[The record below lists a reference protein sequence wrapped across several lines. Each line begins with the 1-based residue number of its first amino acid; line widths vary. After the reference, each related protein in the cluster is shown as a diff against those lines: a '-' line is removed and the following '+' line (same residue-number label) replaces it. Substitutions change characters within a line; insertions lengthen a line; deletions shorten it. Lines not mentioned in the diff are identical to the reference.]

1 MRNLRWSYL
10 LITALLTAGC
20 VIPASGHTTTQV
32 GMVVPGPEV
41 AVFAYSS
48 DYYSQTHYGAWR
60 TAYMGWTPVT
70 VYYYSGRYYR
80 RPIGGARAVVV
91 YSRGGD
97 YFFPPRE
104 RAWVGID
111 ARFDRNHGP
120 TWSDYRRAKVKHDN
134 GRRAR
139 GRP

>member
-1 MRNLRWSYL
+1 MRTLRTSFL
-10 LITALLTAGC
+10 LVAALLTAGC
-20 VIPASGHTTTQV
+20 VIPANGRSTTEV

-41 AVFAYSS
+41 VVFAYSS
-48 DYYSQTHYGAWR
+48 SHYGAWR
-60 TAYMGWTPVT
+60 TAYMGWSPVT

-80 RPIGGARAVVV
+80 RPIAGARTVVV
-91 YSRGGD
+91 YSRGGE

-111 ARFDRNHGP
+111 ARFDRSHGP
-120 TWSDYRRAKVKHDN
+120 TWSDYRRAKVKPDN
-134 GRRAR
+134 RGRGR